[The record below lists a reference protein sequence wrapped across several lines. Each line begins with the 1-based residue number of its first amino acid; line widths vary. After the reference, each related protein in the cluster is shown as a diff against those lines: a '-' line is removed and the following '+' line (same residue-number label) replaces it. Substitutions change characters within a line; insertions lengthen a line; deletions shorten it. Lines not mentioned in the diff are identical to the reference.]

1 MAIGFDGELCIVPGE
16 QTSDPEPRTL
26 EVNARE
32 CPMHEWQALNAP
44 GRVRFEG

>member
-16 QTSDPEPRTL
+16 RTSDPESRTL

-32 CPMHEWQALNAP
+32 CPMLNIKLNAP